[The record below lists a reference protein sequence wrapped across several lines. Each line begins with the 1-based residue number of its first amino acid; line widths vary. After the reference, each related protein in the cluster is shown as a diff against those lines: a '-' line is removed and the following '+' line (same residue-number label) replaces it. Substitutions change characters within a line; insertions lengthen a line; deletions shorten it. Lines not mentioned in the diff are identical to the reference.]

1 MQASCIE
8 FIHISLGGLAWTIW
22 CMYVYDVAYCSQD
35 DDEQDGMKLI
45 QLQEKALQF
54 RET

>member
-8 FIHISLGGLAWTIW
+8 FIHISLAGLAWTIW

-45 QLQEKALQF
+45 QVQEEALQF